1 MFHNEE
7 CSKRSGK
14 RNDKWRISDT
24 AKILGHSVGY
34 VSESIKLA
42 QSDSRIISK
51 LSRENAL
58 KVLKTKL

>member
-1 MFHNEE
+1 MFHKEE
-7 CSKRSGK
+7 CSKRSDK

-24 AKILGHSVGY
+24 AKILGYSVGY

-51 LSRENAL
+51 LSREMAL